1 MNRVAPP
8 SSALVHQGLKLQP
21 RSCWRPGI
29 LLAVLYL
36 VFALIVAATTY
47 LLSGIA
53 NTPVYL
59 GLVQEGFTSNLY
71 NVPINILLEGRSSV
85 TATST
90 RASLSDLLYKACR
103 DRSCANEFTA
113 ASNELWATVGAALA
127 LIPDFDQPRFQDPH
141 ETVKFQHINN
151 LSGWN
156 KATAQFYIS
165 GHDMAITCMVRR
177 ASFVSAAHTQP
188 IVDSLAFC
196 SQRPYDPQWVCE
208 TDVEASVHTYAIQVR
223 NGVAAYIG
231 VTPRNQVYFNPNHVA
246 IFRGSSLGDVALSTI
261 PSINEYHRGFVQAS
275 AAWDVLVAARC
286 TNLDRTTKLGWLLQ
300 CQGYVTMTW
309 KCNSLM
315 PSNAA
320 VLLVMVLYLVLVQ
333 SVFLRH
339 SHICC
344 VPVDMS
350 KNVIGVAILLVA
362 FAGNENLQALTTY
375 LHQNPSYG
383 NVYYYAFCG
392 PAQLASIVGIMT
404 GTLVQMWFN
413 PRLVTQTWLL
423 LVTSAVNWILVF
435 VLEAYLFPS
444 QSTNVPSPCALPTTS
459 NCVVFSAVL
468 KMHFVSAGVAI
479 TVVALA
485 IAAVYVHSASRSSP
499 PPTSVLSYFNADRYE
514 QFLTSS
520 AACVNGSGADNGV
533 LLIKSMLRI
542 ATGDMTRM
550 ANAPYVLFHMVLP
563 MRRLQRLYSDTV
575 GSLHVVH
582 LKENVISRASGYK
595 TLDTIEASSDTPTW
609 CR

>member
-1 MNRVAPP
+1 M
-8 SSALVHQGLKLQP
+8 
-21 RSCWRPGI
+21 
-29 LLAVLYL
+29 YL
-36 VFALIVAATTY
+36 VFALIVAGTTY

-71 NVPINILLEGRSSV
+71 NVPINVLLEGSGNV
-85 TATST
+85 AATST

-103 DRSCANEFTA
+103 DHTCASGFTA
-113 ASNELWATVGAALA
+113 ASNELWALVGSAFA
-127 LIPDFDQPRFQDPH
+127 LIPEFDQPHFQNSSH
-141 ETVKFQHINN
+141 IVVFQHINN

-156 KATAQFYIS
+156 KASAQFHIS

-177 ASFVSAAHTQP
+177 ASFVYAGHSHP

-208 TDVEASVHTYAIQVR
+208 TDVDVSVNTYAIQVR

-231 VTPRNQVYFNPNHVA
+231 VTPRGEVYFNPNHVA
-246 IFRGSSLGDVALSTI
+246 TFRGSALGAVALSTV

-286 TNLDRTTKLGWLLQ
+286 KSLDRSTYLGWLLQ

-309 KCNSLM
+309 QCDSLM
-315 PSNAA
+315 PTNAA
-320 VLLVMVLYLVLVQ
+320 VLLAIVLYLVLVQ
-333 SVFLRH
+333 IVFLRQ

-350 KNVIGVAILLVA
+350 KHVIGVAILVVA

-375 LHQNPSYG
+375 LYQNPSYG
-383 NVYYYAFCG
+383 SVYYYAFCG

-413 PRLVTQTWLL
+413 PRLVTETWLL
-423 LVTSAVNWILVF
+423 LVFSLLNWILVF
-435 VLEAYLFPS
+435 VLEAYVFPGM
-444 QSTNVPSPCALPTTS
+444 STNVPARCALVTTS
-459 NCVVFSAVL
+459 NCIVFSAVL
-468 KMHFVSAGVAI
+468 KMHFVSAGVAMG
-479 TVVALA
+479 VVALA
-485 IAAVYVHSASRSSP
+485 IVAVYVHSACRFSP
-499 PPTSVLSYFNADRYE
+499 PTPPTSVLTYFNAAQYE

-520 AACVNGSGADNGV
+520 AGCVGERGADNGV
-533 LLIKSMLRI
+533 LLIKSMLRV
-542 ATGDMTRM
+542 APDTLTRTT
-550 ANAPYVLFHMVLP
+550 NAPYVLLHMLLP
-563 MRRLQRLYSDTV
+563 TKLVKRLYSDTI

-582 LKENVISRASGYK
+582 LQENAIGRTSGYK
-595 TLDTIEASSDTPTW
+595 VLDKIEASSDTPP
-609 CR
+609 CCV